1 MLAVHGYYDGH
12 SIQTLEE
19 VHVKPNQRVIITFMD
34 DDVESVPNN
43 KKSLRGILSEYA
55 DPALAQKE
63 EGAWEREMVEKHAH
77 T

>member
-19 VHVKPNQRVIITFMD
+19 VHARPNQRVIITFID
-34 DDVESVPNN
+34 DEFESVPS
-43 KKSLRGILSEYA
+43 KKESLRGILSEYA
-55 DPALAQKE
+55 NPTLAQNE
-63 EGAWEREMVEKHAH
+63 EGAWERGIVEKYAH